1 MTDPSHDRARD
12 RLIHLLRDYADAATE
27 YNPTPPGTEAGNT
40 ILPGRWH
47 FFKELDHWLRI
58 MRICTCPERKHQRRN
73 DTPFTHRA
81 SCTRPLHW
89 HLNERYIRPHARTML
104 KPHTGKHLPPHTER
118 ATHHDRVLPRAQ
130 KQQVQAAPYA
140 GTTMIARWH
149 PTVDRK
155 QVDRA
160 IDWLLT
166 HMYDADT
173 TSINLPPDLIGST
186 AAPTKQREQVAA

>member
-1 MTDPSHDRARD
+1 MHDRARD
-12 RLIHLLRDYADAATE
+12 RLRHLLRDYADAATE

-58 MRICTCPERKHQRRN
+58 MRTCTCPGPRN
-73 DTPFTHRA
+73 HHPFRHKP

-89 HLNERYIRPHARTML
+89 QLNERYIRPHARTML
-104 KPHTGKHLPPHTER
+104 KPYTGKHLPPHSER

-130 KQQVQAAPYA
+130 KQQVQAAPFA

-149 PTVDRK
+149 PTVSMTH
-155 QVDRA
+155 VNHA
-160 IDWLLT
+160 LDWLLERM
-166 HMYDADT
+166 HNGDT
-173 TSINLPPDLIGST
+173 TSINLPPDLTGATPEPVKRTTEERI
-186 AAPTKQREQVAA
+186 AA